1 MRPVLPQ
8 QINTLWCEQLTSLML
23 AINVLHLGIKPLPKA
38 ILRTA
43 KLAGSV
49 GWHRYL
55 KREVEGEATP
65 LLVSICLGVLVDP
78 LCFPLS
84 FIIMLICKISVNI
97 WGSHK
102 TNNSAICHIVDLP
115 GKLFLKKLN
124 GRLKNLIATRR
135 HLRPYCSYFSNLSP
149 ITVML
154 IYLVIIINMQ
164 CLTLLSIYF
173 DYKLTN

>member
-55 KREVEGEATP
+55 KTEVEGEATP

-78 LCFPLS
+78 LCFPLF
-84 FIIMLICKISVNI
+84 FIILLICKINVNI
-97 WGSHK
+97 WASHK
-102 TNNSAICHIVDLP
+102 TKNSAIMSYSWLE
-115 GKLFLKKLN
+115 LFKKKLN

-135 HLRPYCSYFSNLSP
+135 HLRPYCSYFSNLGP

-164 CLTLLSIYF
+164 CLTL
-173 DYKLTN
+173 

>member
-102 TNNSAICHIVDLP
+102 TNNSAICHIVDLNY
-115 GKLFLKKLN
+115 FYKKLN

-149 ITVML
+149 ITVECW
-154 IYLVIIINMQ
+154 Y
-164 CLTLLSIYF
+164 TWS
-173 DYKLTN
+173 